1 MYSGLVEDK
10 LVQFTDVCSI
20 SNISVFVM
28 SHSNF
33 GYYIHG
39 KSPHGSADTDMA
51 GLLGQLQREADDLCG
66 HRGLQV
72 KHDDHSRTH
81 SSPHITVCF
90 QAGSDHQTFSMTLPY
105 KLRAYYDK
113 VVTPAS
119 QAGQGQGGTRARLT
133 GTVLENMV
141 HAYTTMNTF
150 LTRYLT
156 CIKIAPNFK
165 NHLCHYLL

>member
-1 MYSGLVEDK
+1 MAVWVGVALVQAVFWAGLYSGLVEDK
-10 LVQFTDVCSI
+10 LVQFTDVCSV

-39 KSPHGSADTDMA
+39 KSPHGAADTDMA

-66 HRGLQV
+66 HRGLQ
-72 KHDDHSRTH
+72 
-81 SSPHITVCF
+81 
-90 QAGSDHQTFSMTLPY
+90 AGSDHQVTTCCVLYFRCNVEMFSLQTFCMTLPY

-119 QAGQGQGGTRARLT
+119 QAGAARTKLT

-150 LTRYLT
+150 LIR
-156 CIKIAPNFK
+156 
-165 NHLCHYLL
+165 